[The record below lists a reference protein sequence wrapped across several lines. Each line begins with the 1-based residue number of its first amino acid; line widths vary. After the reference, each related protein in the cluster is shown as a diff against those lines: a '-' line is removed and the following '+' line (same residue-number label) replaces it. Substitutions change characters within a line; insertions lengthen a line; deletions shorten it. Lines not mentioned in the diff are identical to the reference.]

1 MAWSSVMKGGDSVG
15 AGAEMKVWRALSEGV
30 KSLHGPEGTRLERGD
45 APTSERGGLGPQ
57 RIVGAD

>member
-1 MAWSSVMKGGDSVG
+1 MKGGDSVG